1 MLCACMCHLLPFLAP
16 GLWGAL
22 DLVCLVCFNDV
33 PLFNESPS
41 APFNDIWAD
50 GHVGV
55 QTQCCRPLTRPSEI
69 QGGWRQSHGPGVGD
83 VERVET
89 GCMGQEAVSQALRL
103 QKRTG
108 VGSVLQGSPV
118 LEPAL
123 WVLRLEDETSRR
135 RAPATHALTE
145 RRDCQGIAVR
155 EGLSADRTS
164 TQFQH
169 PEARLSALFCLRRK

>member
-55 QTQCCRPLTRPSEI
+55 QTQRCRPLTRPSEI
-69 QGGWRQSHGPGVGD
+69 QGGWRQTHGPGVGN

-89 GCMGQEAVSQALRL
+89 GCMGQEAVSQALGL

-108 VGSVLQGSPV
+108 VGSILQGSPV

-123 WVLRLEDETSRR
+123 WVLRLEEETSRR